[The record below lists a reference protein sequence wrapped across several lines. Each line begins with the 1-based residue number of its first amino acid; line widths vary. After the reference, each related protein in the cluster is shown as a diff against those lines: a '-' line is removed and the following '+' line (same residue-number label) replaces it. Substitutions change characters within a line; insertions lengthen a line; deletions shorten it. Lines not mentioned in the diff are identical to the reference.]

1 MAVGGSLI
9 FSHIL
14 PVVLGFFG
22 ILFLISGVMDN
33 DKYKSI
39 LGAFLFILAAVSP
52 FIFLRPFVV

>member
-14 PVVLGFFG
+14 PVIFGFFG

-39 LGAFLFILAAVSP
+39 IGAFLFIFAAVSP
-52 FIFLRPFVV
+52 FIFLRPFII